1 MFNFKTI
8 VQLLIIKE
16 RLSFAEFSIS
26 EHSEESIDFQEYIS
40 LLLEI
45 ENSVNDMP
53 PKNKLSFKADNHK
66 FK

>member
-26 EHSEESIDFQEYIS
+26 ERSEESIDFQEYAS
-40 LLLEI
+40 LLSKV
-45 ENSVNDMP
+45 ENSANDTP
-53 PKNKLSFKADNHK
+53 PKNKLCLKADNHK